1 MRFLVKVTIP
11 VEQGNAVIKQGRLDK
26 IVGAILEE
34 QKPEAA
40 YFTEMD
46 GQRTALVFVNIENTS
61 EIVRIAE
68 PWWLGFGGS
77 VEWHPAMNPEDLMK
91 AGPYLEAAV
100 KKYG

>member
-1 MRFLVKVTIP
+1 MP
-11 VEQGNAVIKQGRLDK
+11 K

-46 GQRTALVFVNIENTS
+46 GQRTALIFVDFAETS
-61 EIVRIAE
+61 QLPSITE
-68 PWWLGFGGS
+68 PWWLAFGGS
-77 VEWHPAMNPEDLMK
+77 VEVHPAMNAEDLMK
-91 AGPYLEAAV
+91 AGPALEAAA